1 MDFSPKIPDRKAI
14 LVIAALL
21 LTGAWAIAR
30 GPQGIR
36 TLIQKQQE
44 ILAIQKSNAALMAAN
59 AQARERICKLTGS
72 VSEQEVIIRGD
83 LKLGKKNETIF
94 VLPPRP
100 EDPADS
106 KTSSKNKDDEPGP
119 SAADSKACPQ

>member
-14 LVIAALL
+14 LVVGALL
-21 LTGAWAIAR
+21 ITGVWAVAH

-36 TLIQKQQE
+36 TLMEKRQE
-44 ILAIQKSNAALMAAN
+44 ILAFQKSNAALMTAN

-72 VSEQEVIIRGD
+72 ESEQEVIIRGD

-94 VLPPRP
+94 VLPPQP
-100 EDPADS
+100 DDNTTA
-106 KTSSKNKDDEPGP
+106 KDKKDEAEPH
-119 SAADSKACPQ
+119 SAVKACPQ

>member
-1 MDFSPKIPDRKAI
+1 MDFSTKLPDRKAL
-14 LVIAALL
+14 LVVAALL
-21 LTGAWAIAR
+21 VTGVWAIAR
-30 GPQGIR
+30 GPEKFR
-36 TLIQKQQE
+36 ALVEKRHE
-44 ILAIQKSNAALMAAN
+44 ILAIQKSNAALAAIN

-72 VSEQEVIIRGD
+72 PSEQEVIIRGD